1 MDLITYDRIK
11 FLHPKIRK
19 EVRELYDKAN
29 KELPQFVRLRFAYT
43 LRTIEEQNALF
54 AQGRTILF
62 DKNGKRLGKVTQ
74 AKGGQ
79 SIHNYGLAFDIV
91 ILEDKD
97 KNGTFET
104 ASFETNKNW
113 MSVINIFKENNYHWG
128 GDWGF
133 KDPPHLEKTFGLTW
147 KELKV
152 KLDSGDFFE
161 EVIDGK
167 KYKYVNI

>member
-43 LRTIEEQNALF
+43 LRTFDEQDALF
-54 AQGRTILF
+54 RQGRSVFF
-62 DKNGKRLGKVTQ
+62 DKNGKRLGRVTN
-74 AKGGQ
+74 AKAGQ

-91 ILEDKD
+91 ILEDRD
-97 KNGTFET
+97 KNGTFES
-104 ASFETNKNW
+104 ANYLTNKNW
-113 MSVINIFKENNYHWG
+113 MAVINFFKAAGFAWG
-128 GDWGF
+128 GDWKF
-133 KDPPHLEKTFGLTW
+133 VDPPHLEKTFGLTW
-147 KELKV
+147 RDLKV